1 MGRLGAGQ
9 RRLLRAVSIP
19 SRGKPPISHLP
30 APISPLYLRRV
41 SLSTKVLIAL
51 GLGIGVGLALTAI
64 DQGVARDIVAF
75 VEPIGTLFINAIRM
89 TVIPLVVS
97 SLVVGIAASNNAGIV
112 AKVGGRG
119 IVVFI
124 VLLIVS
130 GVVGALVAPPI
141 LSRITLDPAAV
152 ASVRAAAGSAGG
164 AVSNASAI
172 QTPAQWLVALVPP
185 NAFRAAVDGAM
196 LPLIMF
202 ALILGLALLKV
213 PEDSR
218 TRVTIVFR
226 GIAEAMLVLV
236 RWLLVVAPIGV
247 FALAVPLVARLGLA
261 AIGALA
267 TYVILVSLAAGVFI
281 VVVLYP
287 AAAWLG
293 GMSIAQF
300 ARAALPAQAV
310 AFSSRSSLAALPAL
324 IDTAR
329 DTLGLPEEIYGFFI
343 PLATVVFRSGAAVGL
358 TIGTVFIARVYG
370 VGISTAQLATIVAT
384 AIVTSFS
391 IPGIPGGSIIAM
403 VPVLSSVGLPVE
415 GIGILLGVDTIP
427 DMFRTTANVTG
438 QLAAATIVG
447 KMAPRAERVL
457 ASAVEGPPSFE

>member
-1 MGRLGAGQ
+1 M
-9 RRLLRAVSIP
+9 
-19 SRGKPPISHLP
+19 
-30 APISPLYLRRV
+30 
-41 SLSTKVLIAL
+41 SLSTRVLIAL
-51 GLGIGVGLALTAI
+51 GLGIGAGLALTAV
-64 DQGVARDIVAF
+64 DPAVAKAAIAV
-75 VEPIGTLFINAIRM
+75 VEPVGTLFVNAIRM

-97 SLVVGIAASNNAGIV
+97 SLVVGVGASSGGSVV
-112 AKVGGRG
+112 ARVGGRG

-124 VLLIVS
+124 VLLIAS
-130 GVVGALVAPPI
+130 GLVGALVAPPI
-141 LSRITLDPAAV
+141 LSRVTLDPVAV
-152 ASVRAAAGSAGG
+152 ASVRAAAAGSASG
-164 AVSNASAI
+164 AVSSASAI

-196 LPLIMF
+196 LPLIVF
-202 ALILGLALLKV
+202 ALLLGLALLQV
-213 PEDSR
+213 PEESR
-218 TRVTIVFR
+218 VRVTIVFR

-267 TYVILVSLAAGVFI
+267 TYVILVSLAAGLFI
-281 VVVLYP
+281 VAVLYP
-287 AAAWLG
+287 AAALLG
-293 GMSIAQF
+293 GMSIRDF

-329 DTLGLPEEIYGFFI
+329 DTLKLPEEIYGFFI

-358 TIGTVFIARVYG
+358 TIGTVFIGRVYG
-370 VGISTAQLATIVAT
+370 VDISTTQLATIVAT

-403 VPVLSSVGLPVE
+403 VPVLTAVGLPVE

-438 QLAAATIVG
+438 QLAAAAIVG
-447 KMAPRAERVL
+447 RRATASSRAERPR
-457 ASAVEGPPSFE
+457 ADARGSAVEGPL